1 MWYRIA
7 QNTSMQYQIKKT
19 SQGDAMYITS
29 GLTKDF
35 LRAQPIIFI
44 IFKDEEDSKYTPIS
58 KKLSQE
64 DLAEIF
70 RQVQNELAKYPPGW
84 IAERL
89 GNDFQ
94 IQVFAKLY
102 DNPPDKSNPNSTGST
117 TIGETGYDWK
127 SLSLSLPGIID
138 ALHHEIGHQIHFQR
152 IKQLERSPANQDS
165 GDKLVSDLHNSRTFS
180 HLATSEYGKTDDMEA
195 FAEAFQWLAQNGLD
209 KRFPISDKINY
220 PKNKLLDMVASEIKT
235 KGYKTVLKDFGNTVQ
250 LAYNPKNYPYSVN
263 KTLYNLRLSTI
274 VGGFQSAIDR
284 FQGDKNSYATNLITN
299 QEKIK
304 YIVDFLNRTQ
314 SEFFAKPILDSEL
327 KAALEYLKEKIDK
340 NGYVAQTVQ
349 DRKRK

>member
-1 MWYRIA
+1 MWYKIA
-7 QNTSMQYQIKKT
+7 QNSNMQYQIKKT
-19 SQGDAMYITS
+19 ALGDAMYITS

-35 LRAQPIIFI
+35 LQAQPDIFI
-44 IFKDEEDSKYTPIS
+44 MFKSEEGSKYTSIS
-58 KKLSQE
+58 EKLSQQ
-64 DLAEIF
+64 DLAAIF

-94 IQVFAKLY
+94 IQIFAKLY
-102 DNPPDKSNPNSTGST
+102 DNPPDKSNPNSTGTT
-117 TIGETGYDWK
+117 TIGETAYDWK
-127 SLSLSLPGIID
+127 SLSLSLEGITQ
-138 ALHHEIGHQIHFQR
+138 ALHHEIGHQIHFQK

-165 GDKLVSDLHNSRTFS
+165 GDKLVSDFHNARTFS

-195 FAEAFQWLAQNGLD
+195 FAEAFEWLAKNGLD
-209 KRFPISDKINY
+209 KRFPITDKINY
-220 PKNKLLDMVASEIKT
+220 PKNKLLDMVANEIRA

-284 FQGDKNSYATNLITN
+284 FQGNKNLYATNLITN

-314 SEFFAKPILDSEL
+314 SEFFAKPILESEL

-340 NGYVAQTVQ
+340 NGFVSQTVQ